1 MVKDC
6 GEESNYTVLMFPSSL
21 LSLVDVIVLMS
32 FMILDSLVIC
42 CLILVRIAVVCTSA
56 ALACNILSGLWVY
69 HESYESYESNLSDAS

>member
-1 MVKDC
+1 MC
-6 GEESNYTVLMFPSSL
+6 PSSL

-56 ALACNILSGLWVY
+56 ALACNVL
-69 HESYESYESNLSDAS
+69 